1 MFLMLVQ
8 ILIGLKVREFIDL
21 NIDIYG
27 FDKKNR
33 WLSKPNIEF
42 YIHRSFSILILVSNI
57 SLITIRWEN
66 SILAND
72 IENTRYE
79 ILKLKEINLNLT
91 TEKNFLTSLA
101 KTEMSTIQDL
111 NMQNAETRLK
121 IK

>member
-1 MFLMLVQ
+1 MSNS
-8 ILIGLKVREFIDL
+8 KVHLLYFVL
-21 NIDIYG
+21 
-27 FDKKNR
+27 F
-33 WLSKPNIEF
+33 
-42 YIHRSFSILILVSNI
+42 LILVSNI

-91 TEKNFLTSLA
+91 TEKNFLTSLS
-101 KTEMSTIQDL
+101 KTEMSSIQDL

>member
-1 MFLMLVQ
+1 MSNTKVYLLYLILFLV
-8 ILIGLKVREFIDL
+8 
-21 NIDIYG
+21 
-27 FDKKNR
+27 
-33 WLSKPNIEF
+33 
-42 YIHRSFSILILVSNI
+42 LVSNI
-57 SLITIRWEN
+57 WLIKIKWEN

-101 KTEMSTIQDL
+101 KTEMSSIQDL
-111 NMQNAETRLK
+111 NMRNAETILK

>member
-1 MFLMLVQ
+1 MSNTKVHLLYFILFLL
-8 ILIGLKVREFIDL
+8 
-21 NIDIYG
+21 
-27 FDKKNR
+27 
-33 WLSKPNIEF
+33 
-42 YIHRSFSILILVSNI
+42 LVSNVW
-57 SLITIRWEN
+57 LIKIRWEN

-91 TEKNFLTSLA
+91 TEKNFLTSLS
-101 KTEMSTIQDL
+101 KTEMSSIQDL

>member
-1 MFLMLVQ
+1 MSNTKIHLLYF
-8 ILIGLKVREFIDL
+8 ILF
-21 NIDIYG
+21 
-27 FDKKNR
+27 
-33 WLSKPNIEF
+33 
-42 YIHRSFSILILVSNI
+42 LILVSNI
-57 SLITIRWEN
+57 WLIKIRWEN

-101 KTEMSTIQDL
+101 KTEMSSIQDL
-111 NMQNAETRLK
+111 NMQNAKTRLK

>member
-1 MFLMLVQ
+1 MKKMSNSKIYLLYF
-8 ILIGLKVREFIDL
+8 ILF
-21 NIDIYG
+21 
-27 FDKKNR
+27 
-33 WLSKPNIEF
+33 
-42 YIHRSFSILILVSNI
+42 LILVSNTL
-57 SLITIRWEN
+57 LITIRWEN

-91 TEKNFLTSLA
+91 TEKNFLTSLS
-101 KTEMSTIQDL
+101 KTEMSSIQDL

>member
-1 MFLMLVQ
+1 MSNSKVYLLYFILFL
-8 ILIGLKVREFIDL
+8 ILI
-21 NIDIYG
+21 
-27 FDKKNR
+27 
-33 WLSKPNIEF
+33 
-42 YIHRSFSILILVSNI
+42 SNI

-91 TEKNFLTSLA
+91 TEKNFLTKLA
-101 KTEMSTIQDL
+101 KTEMSSIQDL
-111 NMQNAETRLK
+111 NMQNAETRVK

>member
-1 MFLMLVQ
+1 MSNTKVHLLYF
-8 ILIGLKVREFIDL
+8 ILF
-21 NIDIYG
+21 
-27 FDKKNR
+27 
-33 WLSKPNIEF
+33 
-42 YIHRSFSILILVSNI
+42 LILVSNI

-79 ILKLKEINLNLT
+79 ILKLKEINLNLI

-101 KTEMSTIQDL
+101 KTEMSSIQDL

>member
-1 MFLMLVQ
+1 MSYNKIHLLYF
-8 ILIGLKVREFIDL
+8 ILF
-21 NIDIYG
+21 
-27 FDKKNR
+27 
-33 WLSKPNIEF
+33 
-42 YIHRSFSILILVSNI
+42 LILVSNI
-57 SLITIRWEN
+57 SLIKIRWEN

-91 TEKNFLTSLA
+91 TEKNFLTSLS
-101 KTEMSTIQDL
+101 KTEMSSIQDL

>member
-1 MFLMLVQ
+1 MYSYSIEMHCYNQSIHLM
-8 ILIGLKVREFIDL
+8 IK
-21 NIDIYG
+21 
-27 FDKKNR
+27 
-33 WLSKPNIEF
+33 
-42 YIHRSFSILILVSNI
+42 
-57 SLITIRWEN
+57 IRWEN

-101 KTEMSTIQDL
+101 KTEMSSIQDL

>member
-1 MFLMLVQ
+1 MSNTKVHSLYF
-8 ILIGLKVREFIDL
+8 ILF
-21 NIDIYG
+21 
-27 FDKKNR
+27 
-33 WLSKPNIEF
+33 
-42 YIHRSFSILILVSNI
+42 LILVSNI
-57 SLITIRWEN
+57 WLIKIRWEN

-79 ILKLKEINLNLT
+79 ILKLKEINLNLI

-101 KTEMSTIQDL
+101 KTEKFSIEDL

>member
-1 MFLMLVQ
+1 MSNTKVHLLYF
-8 ILIGLKVREFIDL
+8 ILF
-21 NIDIYG
+21 
-27 FDKKNR
+27 
-33 WLSKPNIEF
+33 
-42 YIHRSFSILILVSNI
+42 LILLSNI
-57 SLITIRWEN
+57 WLIKIRWEN

-91 TEKNFLTSLA
+91 TEKNFLTSLS
-101 KTEMSTIQDL
+101 KTEMSSIQDL

>member
-1 MFLMLVQ
+1 MSNTKVHLLYF
-8 ILIGLKVREFIDL
+8 ILF
-21 NIDIYG
+21 
-27 FDKKNR
+27 
-33 WLSKPNIEF
+33 
-42 YIHRSFSILILVSNI
+42 LILVSNI
-57 SLITIRWEN
+57 WLIKIRWEN

-101 KTEMSTIQDL
+101 KTEMSSIQDL
-111 NMQNAETRLK
+111 NMQNAEIRLK

>member
-1 MFLMLVQ
+1 MSNSKGYLLYFILFL
-8 ILIGLKVREFIDL
+8 ILI
-21 NIDIYG
+21 
-27 FDKKNR
+27 
-33 WLSKPNIEF
+33 
-42 YIHRSFSILILVSNI
+42 SNI

-91 TEKNFLTSLA
+91 TEKNFLTSLS
-101 KTEMSTIQDL
+101 KTEMSSIQDL

>member
-1 MFLMLVQ
+1 MSNTKVHLLYL
-8 ILIGLKVREFIDL
+8 ILF
-21 NIDIYG
+21 
-27 FDKKNR
+27 
-33 WLSKPNIEF
+33 
-42 YIHRSFSILILVSNI
+42 LILVSNI
-57 SLITIRWEN
+57 SLIKIRWEN

-91 TEKNFLTSLA
+91 TEKNFLTSLS
-101 KTEMSTIQDL
+101 KTEMSSIQDL

>member
-1 MFLMLVQ
+1 MSNTKVHLLYFLL
-8 ILIGLKVREFIDL
+8 F
-21 NIDIYG
+21 
-27 FDKKNR
+27 
-33 WLSKPNIEF
+33 
-42 YIHRSFSILILVSNI
+42 LILVSNI
-57 SLITIRWEN
+57 SLIKIRWEN

-91 TEKNFLTSLA
+91 TEKNFLTSLS
-101 KTEMSTIQDL
+101 KTEMSSIQDL

>member
-1 MFLMLVQ
+1 MNNSKVYLLYF
-8 ILIGLKVREFIDL
+8 ILF
-21 NIDIYG
+21 
-27 FDKKNR
+27 
-33 WLSKPNIEF
+33 
-42 YIHRSFSILILVSNI
+42 LILVSNI

-101 KTEMSTIQDL
+101 KTEMSSIQDL
-111 NMQNAETRLK
+111 NMKNAETSLK

>member
-1 MFLMLVQ
+1 MNNTKVHFLYL
-8 ILIGLKVREFIDL
+8 ILF
-21 NIDIYG
+21 
-27 FDKKNR
+27 
-33 WLSKPNIEF
+33 
-42 YIHRSFSILILVSNI
+42 LILVSNI
-57 SLITIRWEN
+57 WLITIRWEN

-101 KTEMSTIQDL
+101 KTEMSSIQDL
-111 NMQNAETRLK
+111 NMQSAETKLK

>member
-1 MFLMLVQ
+1 MSNTKIHLLYF
-8 ILIGLKVREFIDL
+8 ILF
-21 NIDIYG
+21 
-27 FDKKNR
+27 
-33 WLSKPNIEF
+33 
-42 YIHRSFSILILVSNI
+42 LILLSNI
-57 SLITIRWEN
+57 WLIKIRREN

-101 KTEMSTIQDL
+101 KTEMSSIQDL